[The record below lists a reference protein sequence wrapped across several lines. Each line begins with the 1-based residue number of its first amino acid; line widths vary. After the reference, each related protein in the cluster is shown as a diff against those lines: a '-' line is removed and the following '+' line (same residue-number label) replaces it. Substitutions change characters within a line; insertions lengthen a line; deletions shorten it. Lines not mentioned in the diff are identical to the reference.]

1 MKQQQSEM
9 GSNSPH
15 EELFGPDPDRA
26 PLAYYQPSEA
36 GADMFA
42 SASPQTRAAWH
53 TFAAGLARQCQPDLG
68 AAQGDIDRHVSQL
81 GIAFRVTGDERE
93 RAWPLNPMPILIG
106 SDEWSGIEAGLVQRA
121 ELLERVIADI
131 YGEQTLVSEGHLPA
145 AVISGS
151 SNFAR
156 RMVGLKPPGGH
167 YIQVCAVDLV
177 RGPDGE
183 WRVLGDR
190 IRLTSGIGYALENRL
205 ALARATGGLLAS
217 IGVRRQTGFFEAL
230 RQGIAASCERSDP
243 RIGLLTPGHFNQ
255 SYPEQALLARHLG
268 FSLVEGRDLAVH
280 DDKLFV
286 RTIAGLKRIDALWRW
301 IGTRDI
307 DPLNF
312 DSRSQIGVPN
322 LIAAAEEGLVLA
334 NWPGGGVVESRAMP
348 AFLPRLAH
356 HLLGEPLKLPNAATW
371 WLGSEKERGH
381 VLANLDNLII
391 GTAFRQPSAAL
402 PGGHTRVGSELSAAD
417 RAQLEADIAAR
428 PMDFAAQEIVRL
440 STTPALAGGRFE
452 PRGFTVRAFLA
463 RDAQG
468 GWSVLQGGFAR
479 ISQTGNM
486 RTSLMGLG
494 DIATDLCVVDPEPA
508 DIAAVTSAPQAPPV
522 RREQGLLPSQAADN
536 LFWLGRYCERAHQT
550 TRIIRTLTEQ
560 VTISGEGADTASA
573 ITRLANLLRQLG
585 AVPAESRKWQPSRLA
600 GEALGSTEY
609 PGSVRNL
616 LDKIRQ
622 LTLLLRDRVTRDSWR
637 AMQRPMPAFQ
647 PGYLEGMAGACD
659 RLVERF
665 ASLSQ
670 LMSEGLSRGPAW
682 SFLEMGACT
691 ERASMVLQAAQAT
704 TFGNASAEDLSA
716 FLDWMDG
723 HMLYRSR
730 YLSQPFLA
738 PVLDMALLDPTQPR
752 GFAYQVVRLVELLTP
767 MPSLVE
773 GGLLEEPLRRAR
785 QLRARLEN
793 LDAEELDK
801 DVLDELLRDLGECA
815 GALGDRYFLQKVGP
829 LTKVRASLLA

>member
-1 MKQQQSEM
+1 MNQQQSEM
-9 GSNSPH
+9 GGTAPH
-15 EELFGPDPDRA
+15 DELFGPDPSSE
-26 PLAYYQPSEA
+26 PLAYYQPGDA
-36 GADMFA
+36 CADIFA
-42 SASPQTRAAWH
+42 SASDQTKAAWQS
-53 TFAAGLARQCQPDLG
+53 FAAGLARQCQPDLG
-68 AAQGDIDRHVSQL
+68 AAQRDIDRQVGQL
-81 GIAFRVTGDERE
+81 GLAFRVTGDERE
-93 RAWPLNPMPILIG
+93 RPWPLNPMPILIG
-106 SDEWSGIEAGLVQRA
+106 GDEWAGIEQGLVQRA

-131 YGEQTLVSEGHLPA
+131 YGEQTLISEGHLPA

-205 ALARATGGLLAS
+205 ALSRATGGLLAS
-217 IGVRRQTGFFEAL
+217 IGTRRQTSFFETL

-243 RIGLLTPGHFNQ
+243 RIGLLTPGQFNQ

-268 FSLVEGRDLAVH
+268 FSLVEGRDLTVH

-348 AFLPRLAH
+348 AFLPRLAR

-371 WLGSEKERGH
+371 WLGSEQERSH

-391 GTAFRQPSAAL
+391 GTSFRQPSVAF
-402 PGGHTRVGSELSAAD
+402 PDGHTRVGSELSGAE
-417 RAQLEADIAAR
+417 RAQLEAEIAAR

-452 PRGFTVRAFLA
+452 PRGFTLRAFLA
-463 RDAQG
+463 RDADG
-468 GWSVLQGGFAR
+468 EWTVLQGGFAR

-508 DIAAVTSAPQAPPV
+508 DIAAVATTPEAPTV

-536 LFWLGRYCERAHQT
+536 LFWLGRYCERAYQT
-550 TRIIRTLTEQ
+550 TRIIRALTEQ
-560 VTISGEGADTASA
+560 VTISGEGADAASA
-573 ITRLANLLRQLG
+573 ITRLANLLRQMG
-585 AVPAESRKWQPSRLA
+585 AVPDESRKWQPSRLA
-600 GEALGSTEY
+600 SEALGSPDY

-616 LDKIRQ
+616 LERVRQ
-622 LTLLLRDRVTRDSWR
+622 LALLLRDRVTRDSWR
-637 AMQRPMPAFQ
+637 TMQRPMPAFQ
-647 PGYLEGMAGACD
+647 PGYLEGIAGACD
-659 RLVERF
+659 RLVERL

-670 LMSEGLSRGPAW
+670 LMNDGLSRGPAW
-682 SFLEMGACT
+682 SFLEMGAST
-691 ERASMVLQAAQAT
+691 ERASVVLQAAQT
-704 TFGNASAEDLSA
+704 MTQSNPSAEDLTA
-716 FLDWMDG
+716 FLDWIDG
-723 HMLYRSR
+723 HMHYRSR
-730 YLSQPFLA
+730 YLSQPFVA
-738 PVLDMALLDPTQPR
+738 PVLDMALLDPAQPR

-767 MPSLVE
+767 LPSLLE
-773 GGLLEEPLRRAR
+773 GGMLEEPLRRAR

-793 LDAEELDK
+793 LDAEDLNKEMLG
-801 DVLDELLRDLGECA
+801 ELLSDLGECSN
-815 GALGDRYFLQKVGP
+815 ALGDRYFLQKEGP